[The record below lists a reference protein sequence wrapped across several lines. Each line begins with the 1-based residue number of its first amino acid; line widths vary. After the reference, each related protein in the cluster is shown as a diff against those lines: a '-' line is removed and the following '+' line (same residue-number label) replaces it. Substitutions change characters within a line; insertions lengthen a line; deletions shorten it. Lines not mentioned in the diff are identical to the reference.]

1 MGQGF
6 CGLQVGDSG
15 CRLPSPASVQLQYKA
30 LFNPEILSLGV
41 TEFIRLFPRKQG
53 RKHRQEG
60 RWGPQDL
67 EILCVSPFWGAAL
80 AHDLLNFQSFTVFTS
95 GHTWK
100 SRPNDA
106 GQLRAGGSLGAA
118 HT

>member
-41 TEFIRLFPRKQG
+41 TEFIRLFPRKQE

-67 EILCVSPFWGAAL
+67 EILCAQRQN
-80 AHDLLNFQSFTVFTS
+80 LNAFVLDGT
-95 GHTWK
+95 K
-100 SRPNDA
+100 A
-106 GQLRAGGSLGAA
+106 IMEK
-118 HT
+118 